1 MDLSILL
8 IAISLTVA
16 CIFFMLA
23 RRISSLE
30 RKETILMHELNA
42 KIDDCITRSIC
53 NNDDIHRIN
62 KKIKD
67 IEIKENKKDV
77 TIMLSKNHIQY
88 KIKDFNDGKLTIN
101 IYDENLPIELFEEL
115 GEMYKYKILSMDNN
129 SGYFTIIIHIDGR
142 G

>member
-30 RKETILMHELNA
+30 RKEVMLIHELNS
-42 KIDDCITRSIC
+42 KINDCITRSIR
-53 NNDDIHRIN
+53 NKDDVYKIN

-67 IEIKENKKDV
+67 IEIKENKKDI

-88 KIKDFNDGKLTIN
+88 KIKDFNNDKLTIN

-115 GEMYKYKILSMDNN
+115 GKMYKYKVLSRDNN

-142 G
+142 E